1 MLEAMVGMV
10 TDTAGRAFTLTKT
23 NKNTENI
30 KTNKNTENIKTN
42 KNTENSLDKDKKN
55 FLSVMINFG

>member
-1 MLEAMVGMV
+1 MV

-30 KTNKNTENIKTN
+30 KTNKNTEN
-42 KNTENSLDKDKKN
+42 SLDKDKKI
-55 FLSVMINFG
+55 FYHKR